1 MRRKRVSRNE
11 AKERRKEI
19 ENMERERTYKNILG
33 QEGREEEIE
42 GTWEERKRN
51 RK

>member
-1 MRRKRVSRNE
+1 
-11 AKERRKEI
+11 
-19 ENMERERTYKNILG
+19 MERERTYKNILG
-33 QEGREEEIE
+33 KEEEIE